1 MTGDWQSRILLLC
14 TCHIPFIRCKM
25 YKKTT
30 KPIGVS
36 TGSARRSAS
45 SNDRNR
51 IGKVGAEASLDVS
64 SKQVGDTATNRDQ
77 IVPGT
82 TVGRAA
88 IIAGEQDSELQK
100 AVKQLENSAIQKY

>member
-1 MTGDWQSRILLLC
+1 MQ
-14 TCHIPFIRCKM
+14 KE
-25 YKKTT
+25 TT
-30 KPIGVS
+30 KLIGVS
-36 TGSARRSAS
+36 TGSARRPAS

-77 IVPGT
+77 VGPST
-82 TVGRAA
+82 SVGRAA

-100 AVKQLENSAIQKY
+100 AVKQLEDSAIQKY